1 MRQCAPGEYLVY
13 SPSGGQYFV
22 QTRSLWLP
30 LCDCAAHAFRDA
42 ELCVHAVAVFVH
54 ERRPHAL
61 HAVRRWLAEQ
71 AVETS
76 NNWSAIDRS
85 ALRSSLIASRTR
97 LGAPAR
103 PREQVG
109 S

>member
-1 MRQCAPGEYLVY
+1 VRQCAPGEYLVF
-13 SPSGGQYFV
+13 SPSGQQYTV

-61 HAVRRWLAEQ
+61 HAMRRWLAEQ
-71 AVETS
+71 AVEMPGS
-76 NNWSAIDRS
+76 WSAVGHRS
-85 ALRSSLIASRTR
+85 LRSSLIATR
-97 LGAPAR
+97 GHPDGRSR
-103 PREQVG
+103 PREQV
-109 S
+109 SL